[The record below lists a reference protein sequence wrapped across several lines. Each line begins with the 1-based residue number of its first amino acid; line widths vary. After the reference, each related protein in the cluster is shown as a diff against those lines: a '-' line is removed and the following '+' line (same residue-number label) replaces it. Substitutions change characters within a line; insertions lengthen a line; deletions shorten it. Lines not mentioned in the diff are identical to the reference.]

1 MLPLF
6 KSKLLSRK
14 TKEKLYTTYLR
25 PIAIYGCNTWATT
38 GGDYKKLLVIERTIL
53 RKIYGPIFDDK
64 EQKWLRRSN
73 EDLKNLYSKED
84 IVQFVR
90 SSRLAWTEH
99 AWRADESFI
108 KMVMVNQIDLK
119 RPRGRQR
126 KIWLDAVRRD
136 IEELKL
142 DWNGNLDLA
151 YARDIWGKLVLE
163 AKSLNGS

>member
-1 MLPLF
+1 MVV
-6 KSKLLSRK
+6 LLGPQL
-14 TKEKLYTTYLR
+14 EGTT
-25 PIAIYGCNTWATT
+25 
-38 GGDYKKLLVIERTIL
+38 KKLLVFERKIL
-53 RKIYGPIFDDK
+53 RKMYGPVFDDN

-90 SSRLAWTEH
+90 SSRLAWAGH
-99 AWRADESFI
+99 AWRADGSLI

-119 RPRGRQR
+119 RLRQR
-126 KIWLDAVRRD
+126 WLDAVRRD
-136 IEELKL
+136 IEELKP

-151 YARDIWGKLVLE
+151 YARDVWGSLVLE